1 MPLPFA
7 AFSPLIGSGINA
19 LTSVFTNSAQ
29 KRQNL
34 EMYDRQRVDA
44 LADWNRQ
51 NLYNSPAEQMKRYK
65 EAGLNPHLIY
75 GQTQTAQPI
84 RSVDAKPANFNAPQV
99 DPNTLNIPLLQQ
111 QLENMKKQGA
121 LMDAQAIKTNSETQ
135 WRNLNTKFLDETFG
149 TRSSILENQR
159 ALLDSKQFTE
169 NQRWKQVVAQTENII
184 ANTDLT
190 TAKKAALAQEVKNMQ
205 QTYQL
210 LGERILTEKQQN
222 EFVKK
227 VQSFGTGANV
237 AINLL
242 RLIMGKK

>member
-7 AFSPLIGSGINA
+7 AIAPLISSGINA
-19 LTSVFTNSAQ
+19 VSTIFTNAAQ

-51 NLYNSPAEQMKRYK
+51 NQYNSPSEQMKRFK

-75 GQTQTAQPI
+75 GQTQTSQPI
-84 RSVDAKPANFNAPQV
+84 RSVDAKPANVNAPQLNP
-99 DPNTLNIPLLQQ
+99 DTLNIPLLQQ

-121 LMDAQAIKTNSETQ
+121 LMDAQAIKTNSETE

-149 TRSSILENQR
+149 TKTSILENQR
-159 ALLDSKQFTE
+159 ALLDSRAFNE
-169 NQRWKQVVAQTENII
+169 QRKSWQIDAQTKNII

-190 TAKKAALAQEVKNMQ
+190 TSKKAVLAEQVKNLQ
-205 QTYQL
+205 QTYKL
-210 LGERILTEKQQN
+210 LGERILTEQQQN

-227 VQSFGTGANV
+227 VQALGTGANV

>member
-7 AFSPLIGSGINA
+7 ALAPLIGSGLNA
-19 LTSVFTNSAQ
+19 ISSIFTNSAQ

-51 NLYNSPAEQMKRYK
+51 NQYNSPLEQMKRFK

-84 RSVDAKPANFNAPQV
+84 RSVDAKPANLNAPQLNP
-99 DPNTLNIPLLQQ
+99 DTLNIPLLQQ

-121 LMDAQAIKTNSETQ
+121 LMDAQALKINSDTE
-135 WRNLNTKFLDETFG
+135 WRNLNTKFLDDNFG
-149 TRSSILENQR
+149 TKTSILENQR
-159 ALLDSKQFTE
+159 ALLDSRAFNE
-169 NQRWKQVVAQTENII
+169 QRKSWQIDAQTKNII
-184 ANTDLT
+184 ANTYLT
-190 TAKKAALAQEVKNMQ
+190 TSKKAVLAEQVKNLQ
-205 QTYQL
+205 QSYKL
-210 LGERILTEKQQN
+210 LGERILTEQQQN

-227 VQSFGTGANV
+227 VQALGTGANV